1 MFEKKKEPN
10 APPYLL
16 GVITHIDKSNKKVE
30 VSGMVDSILFSKTLP
45 YTNNEDININDLSTA
60 SELNEVDL
68 LNNLTNRLINS
79 KNTFTSVGPTLII
92 VNPYQKDDSIYSTD
106 KIDFFIKEHEN
117 HPPDLRTSCQEPH
130 LYDTVLIA
138 VKHLITKQINQAI
151 VISGESGAGKTETAK
166 NCMNCITYYCNKY
179 SGKDTKLSEQILKCN
194 PILEAFGNAK
204 TIINDNSSRFG
215 KYIRIDIDTSNNE
228 IKGAK
233 IETYLLEKSRIT
245 QLDKNERNFHFFYHL
260 LSCNDN
266 NLLTSLHLTNQP
278 ESYNYLNVSTFN
290 KINSIDDAKLF
301 KETMDCFSHVGFSK
315 EEINAILK
323 MIAAVLLL
331 GNLKFSQEP
340 GGVGISNKET
350 LKQVCELLQCD
361 EEEMKKA
368 FTINIRFVAGTEYP
382 TPLSMQDASNYRD
395 AFAKELYNKTFL
407 WIIQKINS
415 IINSE
420 ISEKSKDDNNII
432 DENIKHIGLLDIF
445 GFECYDYNSLEQ
457 LCINYSNEK
466 IQQLY
471 LQDFFE
477 SEINEFKREGLGDR
491 SNLIKYKNNQHIID
505 LLETSPSGLFLK
517 LDDCSFQN
525 KPDEYFIDILKKEFL
540 KNKTIKLPRLK
551 KDFNI
556 TISHSQKDVVY
567 NITGFVVKNKDELKN
582 TMIKMMINSKDENIK
597 KIFFNVLQSDELKK
611 ELEELSKP
619 TIKKNSLFLSGKFR
633 KEINEL
639 IKEIK
644 SCECN
649 YIRCLK
655 PNEEKKP
662 FYVVPSLLFN
672 QIQYLGIFDTI
683 RVRKEGY
690 PSRKEYKSFSQQF
703 NLIYPHLLKL
713 NESNSKIAQKILFTL
728 IPNAQELNQTNPV
741 PLFLFGTTK
750 LYMKQDFHILVENKR
765 KEKIKEKIK
774 SSLIIQISINFL
786 KKRQKIKNIQ
796 QSITNFQKFYDV
808 NKYKIRKISKIKKI
822 LKIQALFHTKKL
834 KNKFESVN
842 KNYVRLQSFIK
853 TIYQKQLFEEKL
865 FHINCLSIRMRIY
878 LTQLY
883 EKRRKR
889 MKETAKKLIKNS
901 INEIIRIEYNQI
913 WNKLYP
919 FFLCILARKRNQSI
933 ALAGKLAREN
943 YSKTV
948 VVKMFQMKMLF
959 NKVSKKRKANNSI
972 RQFSIS
978 QLSSNYFVKMREN
991 TFIIQAYVKRYQ
1003 EMILI
1008 RKKIINKFFS
1018 EDLKEKELFEIK
1030 MENCLFPSL
1039 RREKTKK
1046 LSQSSSSFFLPKY
1059 KEVNPK
1065 ILSYSI
1071 STKKFRVDNNKQNNF
1086 DDDSNENNLNL
1097 VPHYSIY
1104 DEGKVKIFS
1113 KILAI
1118 DAMVNPGDVHDHHW
1132 HENYMTIFKQNMKSN
1147 SPIQI
1152 ISIGDGHSLAIN
1164 SKGKVF
1170 TWGWNQKGQCGMK
1183 FTHSLLSGI
1192 LPKLTR
1198 NNNNKFPNLPIIF
1211 YQQPQSIDKTLPQ
1224 VNIYSASACS
1234 DFSYLIDEKG
1244 KIYSFGENEN
1254 GELGLGNTFP
1264 VFRPS
1269 QIPLRDNIKDIKSTK
1284 ELSILLTKEGKIYIW
1299 NHKYKKG
1306 NESNHSIISPM
1317 LVNFEKK
1324 ITIEMISCGC
1334 NFAILLSTKG
1344 VVYGMGNNSQGEL
1357 GLDIQVDNIEDS
1369 KVPPLR
1375 SYYSYPE
1382 ENRIL
1387 SEYFKEKIIS
1397 VKCGYKHVVSLS
1409 SIGKVYS
1416 WGNNGYGQLG
1426 IGNQDNMKIP
1436 MNISIDPSSKILQIS
1451 AGFRASF
1458 FLNEK
1463 REIFYCGIVD
1473 KDNRSKIPKKFEIA
1487 KKSKEISNEN
1497 SFTPVRILCSW
1508 NQNMSI
1514 FYATIADIRSLKNKI
1529 DNVSKIGKILN
1540 TLVSKWNNESSNI
1553 LYLLYFLVLCPYIE
1567 NISNYFSSSVMKK
1580 GEQVNSSSSKLFNIM
1595 EY

>member
-1 MFEKKKEPN
+1 M
-10 APPYLL
+10 
-16 GVITHIDKSNKKVE
+16 ITHIDKSNKKVE

-68 LNNLTNRLINS
+68 LNNLTNRLIKS
-79 KNTFTSVGPTLII
+79 KNTFTNVGPTLII
-92 VNPYQKDDSIYSTD
+92 VNPYQRDDSIYSTN

-117 HPPDLRTSCQEPH
+117 HPPDLRTSCQNPH
-130 LYDTVLIA
+130 LYDIVLIA
-138 VKHLITKQINQAI
+138 VKHLITKHINQAI

-166 NCMNCITYYCNKY
+166 NCMNCITYYCNKF
-179 SGKDTKLSEQILKCN
+179 SGKDTKISEQILKCN

-215 KYIRIDIDTSNNE
+215 KYIRIDIDTTNNA
-228 IKGAK
+228 IKGAQ

-260 LSCNDN
+260 LACDDN
-266 NLLTSLHLTNQP
+266 NLLTSLHLKNQP
-278 ESYNYLNVSTFN
+278 ESYNYLNVSTCN
-290 KINSIDDAKLF
+290 KINSIDDCKLF
-301 KETMDCFSHVGFSK
+301 KEAMDCFNLVGFSK
-315 EEINAILK
+315 EEINTILK
-323 MIAAVLLL
+323 MVATVLLL
-331 GNLKFSQEP
+331 GNLKFAQEP
-340 GGVGISNKET
+340 CGVGISNKET
-350 LKQVCELLQCD
+350 LRQVCELLQCD
-361 EEEMKKA
+361 EDEMKKA
-368 FTINIRFVAGTEYP
+368 FTINIRVVAGTEYP
-382 TPLSMQDASNYRD
+382 TPLSMQEAINYRD
-395 AFAKELYNKTFL
+395 AFAKEIYNKTFL
-407 WIIQKINS
+407 WIILKINS

-420 ISEKSKDDNNII
+420 ISEKPKDDNDNKI

-477 SEINEFKREGLGDR
+477 SEIEEFKREGLGDR

-505 LLETSPSGLFLK
+505 LLETAPSGLFLK

-525 KPDEYFIDILKKEFL
+525 KPDEYFIDVLKKEFL

-567 NITGFVVKNKDELKN
+567 NITNFVVKNKDELKN
-582 TMIKMMINSKDENIK
+582 TMIKMMINSKDENIQ
-597 KIFFNVLQSDELKK
+597 KIFFSFLQTDELKK

-690 PSRKEYKSFSQQF
+690 PSRKEYKGFSQQF
-703 NLIYPHLLKL
+703 NLIYPHFLKL
-713 NESNSKIAQKILFTL
+713 NDSNSKIAEKILFTL
-728 IPNAQELNQTNPV
+728 IPNAEELNKASPV

-750 LYMKQDFHILVENKR
+750 LYMKQDFNILVEQKR
-765 KEKIKEKIK
+765 EEKIKEKIK
-774 SSLIIQISINFL
+774 ASLIIKTSINFV
-786 KKRQKIKNIQ
+786 KKRQKMKNLQ
-796 QSITNFQKFYDV
+796 QSITEFQQFYDV
-808 NKYKIRKISKIKKI
+808 NKYKIQKISKIKKI
-822 LKIQALFHTKKL
+822 AKIQALYHTKKL
-834 KNKFESVN
+834 NNKFEAVN
-842 KNYVRLQSFIK
+842 KNYGRLQSFIK
-853 TIYQKQLFEEKL
+853 TIYQKKLFEEKI
-865 FHINCLSIRMRIY
+865 FHIKCLSIRMRIY

-883 EKRRKR
+883 QKRRKR
-889 MKETAKKLIKNS
+889 MKEIAKKLLKNS
-901 INEIIRIEYNQI
+901 INEIMRIEYTKL
-913 WNKLYP
+913 WNKLHP
-919 FFLCILARKRNQSI
+919 FFLCILSRKRNQNI
-933 ALAGKLAREN
+933 ALTGKLAREN

-948 VVKMFQMKMLF
+948 VIEMFQMKELF
-959 NKVSKKRKANNSI
+959 YKVSKKRKANNNL

-991 TFIIQAYVKRYQ
+991 TFVIQTYVKRYQ
-1003 EMILI
+1003 EMSLI
-1008 RKKIINKFFS
+1008 RKKIINNYFS
-1018 EDLKEKELFEIK
+1018 EDFKEKEILEIK
-1030 MENCLFPSL
+1030 MEKCLFPCSGK
-1039 RREKTKK
+1039 EKPKK
-1046 LSQSSSSFFLPKY
+1046 LSQSSSSYFLPKY

-1071 STKKFRVDNNKQNNF
+1071 STKKLRVDNSKQNNCGN
-1086 DDDSNENNLNL
+1086 DESNESEFNL
-1097 VPHYSIY
+1097 VPRYSIY
-1104 DEGKVKIFS
+1104 DEGKTKIFS
-1113 KILAI
+1113 KILAV
-1118 DAMVNPGDVHDHHW
+1118 DTMLNPADVHDYHW
-1132 HENYMTIFKQNMKSN
+1132 HENYMAIFTQNMKSN

-1152 ISIGDGHSLAIN
+1152 ISVGDGHSLAIN

-1183 FTHSLLSGI
+1183 SSQSLLSGI
-1192 LPKLTR
+1192 LPKLTT
-1198 NNNNKFPNLPIIF
+1198 NNSNKFPNLPLIY

-1224 VNIYSASACS
+1224 ANIHSVSASS

-1264 VFRPS
+1264 VFKPS
-1269 QIPLRDNIKDIKSTK
+1269 LIPLKDNIKDVKSTK
-1284 ELSILLTKEGKIYIW
+1284 ELSLLLTKEGKAYMW

-1306 NESNHSIISPM
+1306 NKSNHSIISPM
-1317 LVNFEKK
+1317 LINFEKK
-1324 ITIEMISCGC
+1324 VTIEMISCGC

-1344 VVYGMGNNSQGEL
+1344 VVYGIGNNSQGEL

-1375 SYYSYPE
+1375 PYYSHPE

-1397 VKCGYKHVVSLS
+1397 VKCGYKHVISLS

-1426 IGNQDNMKIP
+1426 IGNQDNLKIP
-1436 MNISIDPSSKILQIS
+1436 TNISIDSTSKILQIS

-1463 REIFYCGIVD
+1463 REIFFCGVVD
-1473 KDNRSKIPKKFEIA
+1473 KDNRSKIPKKFEIG
-1487 KKSKEISNEN
+1487 KKSREISNEN
-1497 SFTPVRILCSW
+1497 SFTPVRILSSW

-1529 DNVSKIGKILN
+1529 DNVSKIGKILS
-1540 TLVSKWNNESSNI
+1540 TLVSKWNNESSK
-1553 LYLLYFLVLCPYIE
+1553 LLYI
-1567 NISNYFSSSVMKK
+1567 
-1580 GEQVNSSSSKLFNIM
+1580 LFF
-1595 EY
+1595 